1 MSSSSYTTTIMSHI
15 KTYEKRSLFISLISR
30 TLIIIVSV
38 TVSLVTAYGV
48 YALFNEGGRFEILQL
63 LSVDAHLLS
72 LYGPEEVIQIVGDI
86 PRGEALFIIGGLVFG
101 FVLAWQLIRMTPLI
115 HRKLASLRRI

>member
-72 LYGPEEVIQIVGDI
+72 LYGPEEVIQIVAKFTTASI
-86 PRGEALFIIGGLVFG
+86 CSPEARYGK
-101 FVLAWQLIRMTPLI
+101 MTP
-115 HRKLASLRRI
+115 ASLMPSRLSD